1 MAASMLGCRKPLVG
15 TGLAIS
21 LVLYMYE
28 LRNLASDHV
37 GPPLLAVKLFSWP
50 KAVTIDSLLDQ
61 SGCDLSHESAQ
72 DGCSDTCVMLEASK
86 PMHVKWK

>member
-37 GPPLLAVKLFSWP
+37 GIYREPE
-50 KAVTIDSLLDQ
+50 VTSSLTL
-61 SGCDLSHESAQ
+61 
-72 DGCSDTCVMLEASK
+72 
-86 PMHVKWK
+86 